1 MDEVWARTNAVLAN
15 FYFDDELNYLMD
27 RFKVFLKSWYFDAHD
42 LNINL
47 KRNASFLLVTAS
59 SEFWRA
65 RWARGFLDLRASG
78 FIFTGWKA
86 VIEVIQTYRCTLLS
100 QNRVKILVFS
110 RLTFFLN
117 ARGRHFSERM
127 HPEYPAIC
135 KMKNTWNSKI
145 WLIVSIVS
153 INKKKMISTYNFF
166 YSLKRRRFK
175 QNQGKWNHQK
185 LYWGKQKVFFTCGLT
200 ASLAGLN

>member
-15 FYFDDELNYLMD
+15 FYLDDELNYLMD
-27 RFKVFLKSWYFDAHD
+27 RFKVFLKSWYFDAPE
-42 LNINL
+42 LNKNL

-65 RWARGFLDLRASG
+65 RWARGFLVLRASR
-78 FIFTGWKA
+78 FIITGWKA
-86 VIEVIQTYRCTLLS
+86 VIEVTQTYRCTLPS

-117 ARGRHFSERM
+117 ARGRHFSDRM

-153 INKKKMISTYNFF
+153 INKKKWYLHIIF
-166 YSLKRRRFK
+166 LI
-175 QNQGKWNHQK
+175 
-185 LYWGKQKVFFTCGLT
+185 L
-200 ASLAGLN
+200 